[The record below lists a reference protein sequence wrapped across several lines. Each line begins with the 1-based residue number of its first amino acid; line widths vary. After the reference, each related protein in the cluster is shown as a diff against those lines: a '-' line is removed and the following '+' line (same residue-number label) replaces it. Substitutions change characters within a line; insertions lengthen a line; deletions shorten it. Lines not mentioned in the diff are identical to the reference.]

1 MEKYHVKTK
10 NHGGKIMKTSDLIPL
25 IKDYGN
31 RFLIADTSS
40 WGIILGFLDAD
51 TNDLGGRNLLKEKK
65 ISFETHTRAWLK
77 SIVWRLFGIVILGA
91 ISWSITH
98 SWKEMSLITIFFHS
112 IRVVLYYLHE
122 RIWDRIHW
130 GKIKHPLSVLPVRK
144 ALDPEDLELVRDQL
158 QKLGY
163 LD

>member
-1 MEKYHVKTK
+1 MI
-10 NHGGKIMKTSDLIPL
+10 GDCL
-25 IKDYGN
+25 
-31 RFLIADTSS
+31 S
-40 WGIILGFLDAD
+40 WGLVLGSLDAD
-51 TNDLGGRNLLKEKK
+51 TNDSGDRNPPNVKK
-65 ISFETHTRAWLK
+65 MSNETNTRAWIK

-98 SWKEMSLITIFFHS
+98 SWKEMSMITILFHS
-112 IRVVLYYLHE
+112 IRIVLYYLHE

-130 GKIKHPLSVLPVRK
+130 GRNKHPLSVLPVRR
-144 ALDPEDLELVRDQL
+144 ALYPEDLQIIRNQL